1 MKAKIYLDEI
11 KELTHDQL
19 ASRAHRMAA
28 ANDLPDLMALAVE
41 LRDAVDNEQS
51 SEVITEQIRQFL
63 VGLGINE
70 PPLHR

>member
-11 KELTHDQL
+11 DQLTHDQL
-19 ASRAHRMAA
+19 ASRAHHMAA

-41 LRDAVDNEQS
+41 LRDAVDNEKS

-63 VGLGINE
+63 VGLE
-70 PPLHR
+70 